1 MGYTGAST
9 VTPTT
14 PTELRLKSGVLR
26 LSIPLPC
33 VRVTLTA
40 NRAVMRLFGAFFAV
54 VVGISLTA
62 NYDTGIPGSACV

>member
-9 VTPTT
+9 VTPAT

-33 VRVTLTA
+33 VRVILTV
-40 NRAVMRLFGAFFAV
+40 NRAVLRLFGAFFAV
-54 VVGISLTA
+54 IVGLSLTA
-62 NYDTGIPGSACV
+62 NYDTGISGSAYV